1 MTTIT
6 ETKNNINKPTISS
19 TNMSCIKHND
29 EKIIKNESIDIQDFG
44 SSDDESSDDEPK
56 HNDKK
61 ISKKE
66 SIDIQDFGSSD
77 DEPIL
82 KNKKSPNK
90 QTKHNISPKH
100 SEVNSE
106 NISTSRQFN
115 NLVYRKIND
124 NYSIAKYHD
133 FDVTID
139 TNTEYINATKLCA
152 DGGKDIKDWFMN
164 DSNKELVESYIKLI
178 NINTLTYSING
189 GNITETSGTYV
200 HPKLI
205 THITSWVYPSFAWKV
220 SEIVNNHI
228 INQKEHDIILSP
240 DKSRLE
246 KMFEESE
253 KRREESDKLNKQLLD
268 NIIHQNQINFSKLDK
283 IHLKIYKNTDI
294 LKRLESR
301 VEKIVEEVVPPTKQL
316 SLHEWFG
323 IMKLNCPYSNK
334 QYKVY
339 YGTEKHINKAQ
350 GSIHKRYRRSTILK
364 EVGPYPNAH
373 NFLRQIKEKYGSSG
387 RKSKLQISDNF
398 INLNYRT
405 TEQDL
410 INILDEVIENNKNCI
425 N

>member
-6 ETKNNINKPTISS
+6 ETKNNINKPTISPTTIS
-19 TNMSCIKHND
+19 PTNMSCIKHND
-29 EKIIKNESIDIQDFG
+29 KKISKNESIDIQDFG
-44 SSDDESSDDEPK
+44 SCNDDSSDDEPK

-61 ISKKE
+61 FIKNE

-90 QTKHNISPKH
+90 QTNHKISPKH

-106 NISTSRQFN
+106 NISTSRKFTI
-115 NLVYRKIND
+115 LVYRKIND

-139 TNTEYINATKLCA
+139 TTSGYINATKLCS

-164 DSNKELVESYIKLI
+164 DFNQELIGSYII
-178 NINTLTYSING
+178 NSSND
-189 GNITETSGTYV
+189 TETSGTYV

-205 THITSWVYPSFAWKV
+205 TYITSWVYPSFAWKV

-228 INQKEHDIILSP
+228 IKEIDNHITLSSYT
-240 DKSRLE
+240 SRLE

-268 NIIHQNQINFSKLDK
+268 NIMDQNQINISKLDK

-316 SLHEWFG
+316 SLHECFG

-339 YGTEKHINKAQ
+339 YGTEKHINKAL
-350 GSIHKRYRRSTILK
+350 GSIRKRYRRSTILK

-398 INLNYRT
+398 INLNYKT